1 LLGPIHRRCELRF
14 AGRPVV
20 DLSLCELC
28 NFPGG
33 TQVFG
38 APDSGAVPFATPTG
52 PQQSRGSV
60 TYDVIDRPAIAEW
73 PCKFPTLPVA
83 PAGQEKS
90 TLRRADKY
98 RDPRLAHLRIHWRER
113 NVLRCD
119 CGTVIAIAS
128 TSTNIPDHASS
139 LIFKNVCSAA
149 ELLRHFQ
156 LKPSCGDVAG
166 LISSA
171 TRKGYFQ

>member
-1 LLGPIHRRCELRF
+1 
-14 AGRPVV
+14 
-20 DLSLCELC
+20 
-28 NFPGG
+28 
-33 TQVFG
+33 
-38 APDSGAVPFATPTG
+38 
-52 PQQSRGSV
+52 
-60 TYDVIDRPAIAEW
+60 
-73 PCKFPTLPVA
+73 
-83 PAGQEKS
+83 
-90 TLRRADKY
+90 
-98 RDPRLAHLRIHWRER
+98 LAHLRIHWRER